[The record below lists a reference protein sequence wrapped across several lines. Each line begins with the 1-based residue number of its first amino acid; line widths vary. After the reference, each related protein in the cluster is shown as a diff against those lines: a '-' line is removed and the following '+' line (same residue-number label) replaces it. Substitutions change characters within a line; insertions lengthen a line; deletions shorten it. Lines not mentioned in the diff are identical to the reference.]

1 MIFADG
7 AAAGA
12 VDVERQ
18 RRARLDRA
26 LFDGADMGVEVAGIF
41 LRVGDFETNTIG
53 AHDPRIADL
62 TAGFAIEGRLIENS
76 RAALALFQRADFLA
90 VAQHG
95 GNDALGAFRL
105 VAEKLGSAEPLAQ
118 G

>member
-7 AAAGA
+7 AAPGA

-26 LFDGADMGVEVAGIF
+26 LFDGAEMGVEVAGIF

-62 TAGFAIEGRLIENS
+62 TAGFAVEGRLIENN
-76 RAALALFQRADFLA
+76 RTALALFQRADFFA

-95 GNDALGAFRL
+95 GNDPLGAFRL
-105 VAEKLGSAEPLAQ
+105 VAEKLGGAELLP
-118 G
+118 